1 MKILIKRL
9 LFTFSIVA
17 LSLAANSVYA
27 QATLIDGVVAVVGG
41 SPILKSEVETK
52 KAQARLD
59 STQFDFCKSLEDI
72 LYQKLLLAQAIK
84 DSVEVTDEQVEE
96 ELERR
101 LRYYINQFGSVKAF
115 EEFYGKT
122 TEKFKEE
129 FKVELKEVLQVQKMQ
144 AKITDGITV
153 SPSEVKDYFES
164 IPKDSIPLISA
175 EIEIGHIVKKPKLN
189 TELKKYAKDKLES
202 VRQEIISKKK
212 DFATAAIL
220 YSEDPGSAPQG
231 GLYKNIQRG
240 TFMPEF
246 DAVAFRIGEKEVSDV
261 FETDYGF
268 HILYVESK
276 RGEEMDVRHILISP
290 QPAPEDML
298 NAKTFL
304 DSISNLVAKDSIS
317 LSEAAS
323 RYSDDEDS
331 KHTGGLISNPYTG
344 MTKFEASQLSQ
355 IDPSLVFTIDKL
367 KTGELSLPMI
377 TQTKDAKQ
385 AYHMLFVKSR
395 TEPHRANLKEDYQRI
410 QEETLANKK
419 EKIIKEWIKKKIM
432 TTYVRL
438 SDEYKSCKFDN
449 RWIN

>member
-1 MKILIKRL
+1 
-9 LFTFSIVA
+9 
-17 LSLAANSVYA
+17 
-27 QATLIDGVVAVVGG
+27 
-41 SPILKSEVETK
+41 
-52 KAQARLD
+52 
-59 STQFDFCKSLEDI
+59 
-72 LYQKLLLAQAIK
+72 
-84 DSVEVTDEQVEE
+84 
-96 ELERR
+96 
-101 LRYYINQFGSVKAF
+101 
-115 EEFYGKT
+115 
-122 TEKFKEE
+122 
-129 FKVELKEVLQVQKMQ
+129 
-144 AKITDGITV
+144 
-153 SPSEVKDYFES
+153 
-164 IPKDSIPLISA
+164 
-175 EIEIGHIVKKPKLN
+175 
-189 TELKKYAKDKLES
+189 
-202 VRQEIISKKK
+202 
-212 DFATAAIL
+212 
-220 YSEDPGSAPQG
+220 
-231 GLYKNIQRG
+231 
-240 TFMPEF
+240 
-246 DAVAFRIGEKEVSDV
+246 
-261 FETDYGF
+261 
-268 HILYVESK
+268 
-276 RGEEMDVRHILISP
+276 
-290 QPAPEDML
+290 ML
-298 NAKTFL
+298 NAKNFL